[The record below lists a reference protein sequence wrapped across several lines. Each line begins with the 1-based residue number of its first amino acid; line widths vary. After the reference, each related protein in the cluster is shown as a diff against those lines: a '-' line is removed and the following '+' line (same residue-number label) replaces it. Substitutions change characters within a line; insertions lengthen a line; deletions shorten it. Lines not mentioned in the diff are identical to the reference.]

1 MNGKRILAFGEDSLV
16 ISTRAMILQRAGYE
30 VVQTTNATD
39 VFTLLTGISF
49 DLLLMGDSVRN
60 SNHVRLAREVRNHFP
75 QLPIAMVQDE
85 REERDPWS
93 TIFVNSAPESLL
105 KSIATLWRAAK
116 KPVLAESSSHKVKG
130 NRPSARH

>member
-1 MNGKRILAFGEDSLV
+1 MNGKRILAYGEDSLV

-30 VVQTTNATD
+30 VVQTTNAAD

-49 DLLLMGDSVRN
+49 DLLLIGDSVRN
-60 SNHVRLAREVRNHFP
+60 SSHVRLAGQVRSHFP

-93 TIFVNSAPESLL
+93 TIFVNSSPESLL
-105 KSIATLWRAAK
+105 KSIATLWKAQK
-116 KPVLAESSSHKVKG
+116 KPVIAASSEHKIKG
-130 NRPSARH
+130 TRPSARH